1 MSKPDTIFIGKVFD
15 RKTAPDDDRKVL
27 SLDKGEK
34 RADGT
39 WKNIKAIAIEYE
51 DGTKAMLGEHLVLK
65 LLRRGS
71 QMATLY
77 YNVFHD
83 DDNQPKSNDFKD
95 F

>member
-1 MSKPDTIFIGKVFD
+1 MSKPDTVFIGKVFD

-39 WKNIKAIAIEYE
+39 WKNIRATDIGFE
-51 DGTKAMLGEHLVLK
+51 DGSRIELGQHLVLK
-65 LLRRGS
+65 LLRRGA

-77 YNVFHD
+77 FNIFHD
-83 DDNQPKSNDFKD
+83 DDGKPQSNDFKD